1 MILLIIL
8 EHLNVIVVLTVHVN
22 RICMPNRFVS
32 FVSKKKTLSFFLCE
46 CNFLYDPSVPF
57 HNRNTS
63 VLVGGVVL
71 LGVYFWGADNWLF
84 IVCFY

>member
-32 FVSKKKTLSFFLCE
+32 FVSKKKTLSF
-46 CNFLYDPSVPF
+46 SVNVIF
-57 HNRNTS
+57 CMIHQ
-63 VLVGGVVL
+63 
-71 LGVYFWGADNWLF
+71 YLF
-84 IVCFY
+84 ITETRQSWWEEWCY